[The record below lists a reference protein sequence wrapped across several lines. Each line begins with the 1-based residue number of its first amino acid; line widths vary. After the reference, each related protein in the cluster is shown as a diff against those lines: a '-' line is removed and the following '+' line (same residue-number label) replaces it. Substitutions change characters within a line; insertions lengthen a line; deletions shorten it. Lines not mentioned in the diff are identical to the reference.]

1 VVGYLARY
9 LGGGPI
15 AHRRRRACEGQQGGC
30 RSTARAKG
38 PGGQA
43 ERRTRRLPL
52 APFIGR
58 WRLHGPAVGA
68 VVVRS
73 WGLYAHPQGAAL
85 ARCRQQRGP
94 GPMEA
99 PASRTC
105 PAEGAHWGA
114 APGEG
119 CPVCGQ
125 RLGCTALLP
134 WAGAP
139 PQSRQLGSRSPAGRR
154 DRGRL
159 EADLE
164 RRSLPC
170 RGAAGA
176 SCETRRAT
184 LSSPAT
190 DRGPNRPRGRRRG
203 PTEGAPPGWDPLPSS
218 RALEAVA
225 PHAVGGPSNPVLKR
239 TAAGSRVP
247 LSSGLAAASH
257 LFVRPL
263 QFRKFTL

>member
-1 VVGYLARY
+1 MGLRSGPWWCAPGACTLTHRAQRWRVVGSSGAR
-9 LGGGPI
+9 
-15 AHRRRRACEGQQGGC
+15 
-30 RSTARAKG
+30 
-38 PGGQA
+38 
-43 ERRTRRLPL
+43 
-52 APFIGR
+52 GR
-58 WRLHGPAVGA
+58 WRRLRPEPARPRVLTGA
-68 VVVRS
+68 RRLERAVRS
-73 WGLYAHPQGAAL
+73 VGSGWG
-85 ARCRQQRGP
+85 ARPSSP
-94 GPMEA
+94 GPE
-99 PASRTC
+99 R
-105 PAEGAHWGA
+105 H
-114 APGEG
+114 
-119 CPVCGQ
+119 
-125 RLGCTALLP
+125 
-134 WAGAP
+134 